1 MAVSPVPVALLTQT
15 LPVFERLRDYKWPD
29 DAEVVPLSNALVQT
43 TERALRASI
52 KLAEAQ

>member
-1 MAVSPVPVALLTQT
+1 MPVALLTQT